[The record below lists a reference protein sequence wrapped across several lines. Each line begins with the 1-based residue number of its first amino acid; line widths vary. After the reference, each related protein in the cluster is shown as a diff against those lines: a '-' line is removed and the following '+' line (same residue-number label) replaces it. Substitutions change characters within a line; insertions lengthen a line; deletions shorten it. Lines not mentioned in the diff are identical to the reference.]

1 MPDASLQHLV
11 CALPFN
17 IPIQHQ
23 ARVDR
28 ASESQ
33 QETDMEPISQV
44 EGSFVDVDGRYVI
57 VVGRFNHHVV
67 DSLVEGAVDILVRHG
82 VDAENID
89 IVHVPGAW
97 ELPLAVKQVLKAARP
112 EAVIALGAVI
122 RGGTPHFEYVAGGCN
137 SALGTLQLE
146 FETPIANGVLT
157 VNSIEQAIER
167 SGTKAGNKGAEAAM
181 AAMEM
186 VSLMRQLGGGVE
198 EEA

>member
-1 MPDASLQHLV
+1 
-11 CALPFN
+11 
-17 IPIQHQ
+17 
-23 ARVDR
+23 
-28 ASESQ
+28 
-33 QETDMEPISQV
+33 MEPISQV

>member
-1 MPDASLQHLV
+1 
-11 CALPFN
+11 
-17 IPIQHQ
+17 
-23 ARVDR
+23 
-28 ASESQ
+28 
-33 QETDMEPISQV
+33 MEPIAQL
-44 EGSFVDVDGRYVI
+44 EGSFVDIDGRYVI

-97 ELPLAVKQVLKAARP
+97 ELPLAVKRVLQVARP

-122 RGGTPHFEYVAGGCN
+122 RGGTPHCEYVAGGCN
-137 SALGTLQLE
+137 AALGNLQLE

-186 VSLMRQLGGGVE
+186 VSLMRQLGGGAE